1 MCRIILVMCMMSLNT
16 VITDQSDTDTNSGSE
31 TSDTSD
37 IDMGL
42 DNKDPNLHNPMSRHG
57 YGGGGVYVKTT
68 LPPKT
73 VSTPMKT
80 TLSPKTIGEQT
91 VRAALELG
99 IIVGVAL
106 MVGLGFMAMVGMEIL
121 VDKIIDEY
129 RRLLKKPKPLPDV
142 ERLHPAEL
150 VGKFSRY
157 K

>member
-1 MCRIILVMCMMSLNT
+1 MCMMSLNP

-57 YGGGGVYVKTT
+57 YGGGGGYLKTT
-68 LPPKT
+68 APPKT
-73 VSTPMKT
+73 VFSTPMKT

-91 VRAALELG
+91 MLAALELG